1 MRRGT
6 KPAKSRVIA
15 IENRLDISRRQNTGR
30 FGRGWGRQFDPETF
44 DTLASP
50 GSCGAADEIDHA
62 A

>member
-30 FGRGWGRQFDPETF
+30 FGRGWGDSSTGRRLTR
-44 DTLASP
+44 LRSP
-50 GSCGAADEIDHA
+50 GSCGVADEIGHA

>member
-44 DTLASP
+44 DTLAVTRELRR
-50 GSCGAADEIDHA
+50 GR
-62 A
+62 